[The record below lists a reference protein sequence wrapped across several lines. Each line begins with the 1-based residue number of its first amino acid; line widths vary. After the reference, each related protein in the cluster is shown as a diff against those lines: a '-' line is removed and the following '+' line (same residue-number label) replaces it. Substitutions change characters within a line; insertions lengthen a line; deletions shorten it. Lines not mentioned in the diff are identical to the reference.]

1 MKTEIQQAYPNS
13 VFGQSSSN
21 ILYVADFT
29 ERSGRTMDVE
39 NHDTLPSAPD
49 GSGAMDCLIVVNPEA
64 VTINYNIFDNHQFK
78 FPGGKDIEHGECCL
92 FPENTDGRI
101 WMAFVEI
108 KDCKAKNISN
118 YKEKVKQQIISSA
131 NRFKVAGIIKDSQTL
146 YGIMSFPRRNKVAFN
161 QVIFDDYT
169 EYKQLYKQHKIHFFP
184 TNEVVV
190 ESHDKL
196 KMRQ

>member
-1 MKTEIQQAYPNS
+1 MKTKIQKEYPDS
-13 VFGQSSSN
+13 VLGQSSSTT
-21 ILYVADFT
+21 LYVADFT
-29 ERSGRTMDVE
+29 ERSGRTRDVE
-39 NHDTLPSAPD
+39 IHEALPSTPD
-49 GSGAMDCLIVVNPEA
+49 GSGDMDCLIVANPDT
-64 VTINYNIFDNHQFK
+64 VVINYNIFGNHQFK
-78 FPGGKDIEHGECCL
+78 SPDGKDMEHGECCL
-92 FPENTDGRI
+92 FPENTDGRF

-118 YKEKVKQQIISSA
+118 YKKKVKQQIISSA
-131 NRFKVAGIIKDSQTL
+131 NQFKAADIITDSQTL

-169 EYKQLYKQHKIHFFP
+169 EYKRLYKKYKIHFFP